1 MQQFEKPTLVRL
13 VLAIGLLALASCGS
27 APPNPVKAEAVVLAV
42 VSAAADVNPDADGS
56 PKPVVLRV
64 YQLKA
69 DASFANADF
78 FALYDQ
84 EQETLGADLLARE
97 EFVLAPGDS
106 RKVEFGVQPDARF
119 IGVAAAFRDIRNA
132 DWRAITATPK
142 NGFSDLIGKDA
153 LQVTAQGTRVTLS
166 VSD

>member
-1 MQQFEKPTLVRL
+1 MHRFEKPALVRL
-13 VLAIGLLALASCGS
+13 VLAIGLFALASCGS
-27 APPNPVKAEAVVLAV
+27 APPKPVKAEAV
-42 VSAAADVNPDADGS
+42 VSAAADVNPDADGRPS
-56 PKPVVLRV
+56 PIVLRV

-69 DASFANADF
+69 DAAFANADF

-84 EQETLGADLLARE
+84 EQQTLGADLLARE

-106 RKVEFGVQPDARF
+106 KKVEFGVQPEARF

-132 DWRAITATPK
+132 EWRALAAAPQK
-142 NGFSDLIGKDA
+142 GFSDLIGKDA